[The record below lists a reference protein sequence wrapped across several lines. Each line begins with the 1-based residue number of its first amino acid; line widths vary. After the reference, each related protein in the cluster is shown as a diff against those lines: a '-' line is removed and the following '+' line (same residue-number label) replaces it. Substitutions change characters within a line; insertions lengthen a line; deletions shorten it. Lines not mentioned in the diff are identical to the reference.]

1 MKDADW
7 ATLAAS
13 AGKEPIRDLIH
24 RLISS
29 LPPVTD
35 PADRLD
41 LGLLAERS
49 VSFGTDLPAF
59 LTSLALG
66 SGPDWVRSGGES
78 VSLFTLHAAKGL
90 EFPCVFIAGVED
102 GLLPYTLSGSS
113 SCDPEEE
120 RRLLYVG
127 MTRAKKHLIL
137 SHADRR
143 ELFGRVRNPSRSPF
157 LDDIERTLLSAAE
170 ARGKRG
176 RKPGRDQLK
185 LF

>member
-1 MKDADW
+1 MSA
-7 ATLAAS
+7 LLAS
-13 AGKEPIRDLIH
+13 AGNEPVRDLIH
-24 RLISS
+24 RLIPS
-29 LPPVTD
+29 LPPVAD

-41 LGLLAERS
+41 LDLLAERS

-66 SGPDWVRSGGES
+66 TGPDWVRGCGES
-78 VSLFTLHAAKGL
+78 VSLYTLHAAKGL

-127 MTRAKKHLIL
+127 MTRAQKHLIL

-143 ELFGRVRNPSRSPF
+143 ELFGRVRDSARSPF

-176 RKPGRDQLK
+176 RMPGRDQLK